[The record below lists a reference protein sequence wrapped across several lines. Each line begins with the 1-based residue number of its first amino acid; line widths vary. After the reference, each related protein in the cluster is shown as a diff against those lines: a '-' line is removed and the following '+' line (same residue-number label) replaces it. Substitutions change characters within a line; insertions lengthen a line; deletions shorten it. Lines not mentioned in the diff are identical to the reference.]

1 VGLKQQFDTAPIVN
15 DELARLGVPLPPE
28 IAGPG
33 PKGVDA
39 KAQEILR
46 RQGIQRFTE
55 QQYRDAVR
63 EAIVELSDTRRRAN
77 VGEPQQVNDARDAAA
92 KVYLAKAGVDTTDET
107 YLDALKGVDAA
118 MTMLQIAGYK
128 VSTVAD
134 AQARYP
140 SQLESMIDLVAK
152 GEAA

>member
-63 EAIVELSDTRRRAN
+63 EAIVELSDTRRRS
-77 VGEPQQVNDARDAAA
+77 
-92 KVYLAKAGVDTTDET
+92 TTPLT
-107 YLDALKGVDAA
+107 PPPR
-118 MTMLQIAGYK
+118 
-128 VSTVAD
+128 STSPRPASTRRTRPTSTRSR
-134 AQARYP
+134 ASTPR
-140 SQLESMIDLVAK
+140 
-152 GEAA
+152 